1 MAQLDNSLPPGLAGF
16 MATRQFNQQA
26 DTANLGNLSGITG
39 ILAKLQQAQQ
49 QQQLREALA
58 SGDTTA
64 LAKIPGGL
72 AALINISQL
81 KEHEIKLRDAVKKSA
96 FYSPEN
102 VAKFAT
108 GATTAAPEIPMGL
121 DELGGGPGRPAVP
134 DDPGKFDFGRFLQS
148 AASQGVVNP
157 ETYGNH
163 LLANETR
170 KASIENTRAIANQNF
185 MLNIARINMTA
196 DENKRKVLRDEA
208 TKKTNLKIEKIKQ
221 I

>member
-81 KEHEIKLRDAVKKSA
+81 KEH
-96 FYSPEN
+96 
-102 VAKFAT
+102 
-108 GATTAAPEIPMGL
+108 
-121 DELGGGPGRPAVP
+121 
-134 DDPGKFDFGRFLQS
+134 
-148 AASQGVVNP
+148 
-157 ETYGNH
+157 
-163 LLANETR
+163 
-170 KASIENTRAIANQNF
+170 
-185 MLNIARINMTA
+185 
-196 DENKRKVLRDEA
+196 
-208 TKKTNLKIEKIKQ
+208 
-221 I
+221 